1 MKENMENME
10 IKRIIRR
17 LWTEYVVV
25 WLLAIGLFALN
36 ETGVLEEGGLAH
48 DGRTSYVL
56 QTATV
61 LLTLCLI
68 PVSLKMFSMALEK
81 RVRPLPLPEALR
93 AYLRW
98 SEIRLALLAV
108 VVMIGLTVYY
118 STLSSIGGLCALVG
132 LLATLFCLPG
142 EARLKGELNLEGE
155 A

>member
-1 MKENMENME
+1 ME
-10 IKRIIRR
+10 IKSIVRR
-17 LWTEYVVV
+17 LWAEYVAL
-25 WLLAIGLFALN
+25 WLLAAGLLLMS
-36 ETGVLEEGGLAH
+36 ETGLVEEGALAH
-48 DGRTSYVL
+48 DGRLCYVL

-68 PVSLKMFSMALEK
+68 PVSLKMFGMALAK

-93 AYLRW
+93 SYLRW
-98 SEIRLALLAV
+98 SEIRLAMLAV
-108 VVMIGLTVYY
+108 VVLIGLTVYH

-142 EARLKGELNLEGE
+142 EGRLRSELNLDDE

>member
-1 MKENMENME
+1 ME
-10 IKRIIRR
+10 IKSIVRR
-17 LWTEYVVV
+17 LWAEYVAV
-25 WLLAIGLFALN
+25 WLLAAGLFLMN
-36 ETGVLEEGGLAH
+36 GTGIVEEGALAH
-48 DGRTSYVL
+48 DGRLCYVL

-68 PVSLKMFSMALEK
+68 PVSLKMFGMALEK

-93 AYLRW
+93 SYLRW
-98 SEIRLALLAV
+98 SEIRLAMLAV
-108 VVMIGLTVYY
+108 VVMIGLTVYH

-142 EARLKGELNLEGE
+142 EERLRSELNLDDE

>member
-1 MKENMENME
+1 ME
-10 IKRIIRR
+10 IKSIVRR
-17 LWTEYVVV
+17 LWAEYVAV
-25 WLLAIGLFALN
+25 WLLAAGLFLMN
-36 ETGVLEEGGLAH
+36 GTGIVEEGALAH
-48 DGRTSYVL
+48 DGRLCYVL

-68 PVSLKMFSMALEK
+68 PVSLKMFGMALEK

-93 AYLRW
+93 SYLRW
-98 SEIRLALLAV
+98 SEIRLAMLAV
-108 VVMIGLTVYY
+108 VVMIGLTVYH

-142 EARLKGELNLEGE
+142 EERLRSELNLNDE

>member
-1 MKENMENME
+1 ME
-10 IKRIIRR
+10 IKSIVRR
-17 LWTEYVVV
+17 LWAEYVAV
-25 WLLAIGLFALN
+25 WLLAAGLFLMN
-36 ETGVLEEGGLAH
+36 GTGIVEEGALAH
-48 DGRTSYVL
+48 DGRLCYVL

-68 PVSLKMFSMALEK
+68 PVSLKMFGMALEK
-81 RVRPLPLPEALR
+81 RVRPLPLPESLR
-93 AYLRW
+93 SYLRW
-98 SEIRLALLAV
+98 SEIRLAMLAV

-142 EARLKGELNLEGE
+142 EERLRSELNLNDE

>member
-1 MKENMENME
+1 ME
-10 IKRIIRR
+10 IKSIVRR
-17 LWTEYVVV
+17 LWAEYVAV
-25 WLLAIGLFALN
+25 WLLAAGLFLMN
-36 ETGVLEEGGLAH
+36 ETGIVEAGALAH
-48 DGRTSYVL
+48 DGHLCYVL

-68 PVSLKMFSMALEK
+68 PVSLKMFGMALEK

-93 AYLRW
+93 SYLRW
-98 SEIRLALLAV
+98 SEIRLAMLAV
-108 VVMIGLTVYY
+108 VVMIGLTVYH

-142 EARLKGELNLEGE
+142 EERLRSELNLNDE